1 VSSQAG
7 LKRYRIP
14 SAAPGTN
21 YVPMILLLLVC
32 YYTDSNKR
40 PVFSRNSNLPVT
52 HPPLLHPLH
61 VSLYRYIAHSLSSY
75 PAIDGG
81 RFNCPPRNTE
91 GVLFDVSAQMILC
104 AAARGNEL
112 IVGTADHALYS
123 LDVTSAGT
131 VAEGGRGG
139 KKPVTTMYPKRGGH
153 REWVTDVGFLADG
166 RVASVGM
173 DGLMCVWDKSR
184 IACQDI
190 EAHRGSVS
198 CLVTGGNRCPDM
210 RSQTL
215 APGIHL
221 SHPSVC
227 TLTPPPLRG
236 LPPQYTIHN
245 SRCTAYRRA
254 RKPGNYG
261 WVR

>member
-1 VSSQAG
+1 MSHVT
-7 LKRYRIP
+7 IP
-14 SAAPGTN
+14 MFLYSC
-21 YVPMILLLLVC
+21 VPTIARNVYIDPNTC
-32 YYTDSNKR
+32 S
-40 PVFSRNSNLPVT
+40 VFIRNSNPVT
-52 HPPLLHPLH
+52 PPPLLLRPLH
-61 VSLYRYIAHSLSSY
+61 ASFYRSIVPSPHSLSSY

-81 RFNCPPRNTE
+81 RFNYPPRNTE

-112 IVGTADHALYS
+112 VVGTADHALYS

-131 VAEGGRGG
+131 AAEGGGARHGRGG

-198 CLVTGGNRCPDM
+198 CLVTGGKQMP
-210 RSQTL
+210 
-215 APGIHL
+215 
-221 SHPSVC
+221 
-227 TLTPPPLRG
+227 
-236 LPPQYTIHN
+236 
-245 SRCTAYRRA
+245 
-254 RKPGNYG
+254 
-261 WVR
+261 